1 MTQGKQKTPSTCKA
15 LDNKNVMKKENAM
28 QIFYDDASELI
39 GDAFQHWGNGRV
51 LLDMGTGRGKNE
63 FIIKKLVSWR
73 VDEML
78 KKRP

>member
-1 MTQGKQKTPSTCKA
+1 MPEVEVVPAEAIVPLGRTGENTPA
-15 LDNKNVMKKENAM
+15 EKERWA
-28 QIFYDDASELI
+28 YASELI